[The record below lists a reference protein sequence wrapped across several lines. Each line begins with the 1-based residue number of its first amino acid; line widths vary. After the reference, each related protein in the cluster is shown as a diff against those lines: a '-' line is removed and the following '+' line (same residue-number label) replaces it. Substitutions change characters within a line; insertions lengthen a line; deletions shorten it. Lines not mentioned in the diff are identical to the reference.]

1 MVDDG
6 RSAAVRFAAGGKQYH
21 YDMSLFSVYSEGAE
35 AIAVTDGKAE
45 YLDIDDSQTFSSRI
59 DGRWASALLHDNG
72 SVSGVF
78 EHDGEFIELQP
89 SDSASLLAVTEGNSS
104 NVHQVWYH
112 AFEDLT
118 VPSGDLMNTS
128 LLEMGKPRIIRDDP
142 VVDEDGVEHM
152 FHIPAG
158 ADAPHDE
165 YGPKAKKGEDGAT
178 GGTKMSRLVKWTP
191 GCYSGDRA
199 PHVVMLTVV
208 ADYPAYEK
216 YGSKVKKMLERDV
229 AEASLVYEKQMNIKL
244 KVGNLK
250 YYKSRSGAPR
260 YAAGCERKNF
270 MDKKLDQVSPW
281 GSTQD
286 QNAAL
291 ALFTGCGDGGGT
303 VGIAWYGTLCKKNN
317 AHINQFQTQDG
328 SGSWLT
334 FAHELGHNFHADHS
348 FEEGMYKTGGIMD
361 YADGKLNGVYQ
372 FNTRYRK
379 KEVCRYLARV
389 AGKCRGKFAKSGD
402 ERDDPSPTPSGNNN
416 NDSPSPFSP
425 SPSGGGK
432 GKGGKG
438 GGGGGSPS
446 PFSPS
451 PSGGGKGKGGGSP
464 SPVSSPSPFSPS
476 PSGGGKGKGK
486 GGGGGS
492 PSPVSSPSPFSPSPS
507 GGGKG
512 KGKGQVVSGDN
523 DDSPTPSPPP
533 EEEEEE
539 DSRRRRRRRRRRRS
553 D

>member
-1 MVDDG
+1 
-6 RSAAVRFAAGGKQYH
+6 
-21 YDMSLFSVYSEGAE
+21 
-35 AIAVTDGKAE
+35 
-45 YLDIDDSQTFSSRI
+45 
-59 DGRWASALLHDNG
+59 
-72 SVSGVF
+72 VSGVF
-78 EHDGEFIELQP
+78 EHDGEFLELQP

-104 NVHQVWYH
+104 NVHEVWYH

-199 PHVVMLTVV
+199 PHVVMLTVI

-291 ALFTGCGDGGGT
+291 ALFTGCGDGSGT

-348 FEEGMYKTGGIMD
+348 FEEGMYETGGIMD

-432 GKGGKG
+432 GKG
-438 GGGGGSPS
+438 
-446 PFSPS
+446 
-451 PSGGGKGKGGGSP
+451 KGGGSP

-486 GGGGGS
+486 GGGDGS